1 MKDHN
6 SDEIKSK
13 VQQQFGANAKKYV
26 ESKSHSSGED
36 LKMLLEWSEPKKSW
50 TVLDIATGGGHVTKL
65 FAPHVNQ
72 VIATDITRE
81 MLKEAKRFV
90 DLSASNVNYIV
101 ADAES
106 LPFLDNTFDLVTCR
120 IAAHHFPNAK
130 EFIKE
135 AHRVLKQGGRLLL
148 VDNIAP
154 VNPLLDNFINT
165 LEQLRDNSHVRCY
178 SQNEWQSWVDETGFV
193 LVKSKVR
200 KKQLEYQSWVERT
213 TSSDEEISKVAQY
226 IQNAEKQVKDY
237 FDFQLTP
244 NAIHSFKLDEWIALM
259 EKK

>member
-1 MKDHN
+1 MNNHN
-6 SDEIKSK
+6 SNEIKFK

-36 LKMLLEWSEPKKSW
+36 LKMLLEWTDPKESW

-65 FAPHVNQ
+65 IAPHVHQ

-81 MLKEAKRFV
+81 MLQEAKRFV
-90 DLSASNVNYIV
+90 DLTVSNVNYIV

-106 LPFLDNTFDLVTCR
+106 LPFLDDTFDLVTCR

-135 AHRVLKQGGRLLL
+135 AHRVLKPGGRLLL

-154 VNPLLDNFINT
+154 REPQLDEFINT
-165 LEQLRDNSHVRCY
+165 LEQLRDQSHVRCY
-178 SQNEWQSWVDETGFV
+178 SQNEWQSWIDEAGFG
-193 LVKSKVR
+193 LVKANVR

-213 TSSDEEISKVAQY
+213 TSSNEQISKVALY
-226 IQNAEKQVKDY
+226 IQAAEKQVKDY
-237 FDFQLTP
+237 FDIQLTR
-244 NAIHSFKLDEWIALM
+244 NAIQSFKLDEWIALI